1 MKILLVHNTYQQPN
15 GEDVVFGQEG
25 ELLERAGHQVLTYC
39 RSNSEIAGYSLLKRL
54 ALAGRTTWARDSRR
68 EIAALLHRQKPDLV
82 HFHNTFP
89 LISPA
94 AYYACREAG
103 VPVIQ
108 SLHNPRLV
116 CPAATFHRE
125 HRVCQ
130 DCLGRKFAWPAV
142 LHGCYRESRT
152 QTSVVAAMLAIHWHV
167 KTWERLVDCYIVFSE
182 FYRRK
187 FVEAGLPSEKTV
199 IKPHFVEDHGVR
211 QTEGSYALF
220 VGHLRPEKGIDTLLE
235 AWRELRHIP
244 LMIRGEGLLS
254 HKAHQLASE
263 SGGAIRLVPRLDRDE
278 LAGLMQAARF
288 LVWPSQG
295 YFETF
300 GLVAAEAFSCGVPV
314 LASRTGVMEE
324 IVENGR
330 TGLHFTPGDSDDLAA
345 KVGWAWAHPEE
356 MAAMGR
362 AARAEYEAKYT
373 AERNYA
379 MLIEIYQR
387 AIATHRALRT

>member
-1 MKILLVHNTYQQPN
+1 
-15 GEDVVFGQEG
+15 
-25 ELLERAGHQVLTYC
+25 
-39 RSNSEIAGYSLLKRL
+39 
-54 ALAGRTTWARDSRR
+54 
-68 EIAALLHRQKPDLV
+68 
-82 HFHNTFP
+82 
-89 LISPA
+89 
-94 AYYACREAG
+94 
-103 VPVIQ
+103 
-108 SLHNPRLV
+108 
-116 CPAATFHRE
+116 
-125 HRVCQ
+125 
-130 DCLGRKFAWPAV
+130 
-142 LHGCYRESRT
+142 
-152 QTSVVAAMLAIHWHV
+152 
-167 KTWERLVDCYIVFSE
+167 
-182 FYRRK
+182 
-187 FVEAGLPSEKTV
+187 
-199 IKPHFVEDHGVR
+199 
-211 QTEGSYALF
+211 
-220 VGHLRPEKGIDTLLE
+220 
-235 AWRELRHIP
+235 
-244 LMIRGEGLLS
+244 MIRGEGLLS